1 MRMTDAHY
9 CRVQVMQK
17 FFDENAPKKATN
29 LSVNSD
35 LLSKA
40 RDLEINL
47 SATLE
52 HVLAQKVRKAARKEW
67 LNENKEAI
75 KALND
80 LAENNGLFSDL
91 YREL

>member
-1 MRMTDAHY
+1 
-9 CRVQVMQK
+9 MQK

-40 RDLEINL
+40 RGLEINL

-52 HVLAQKVRKAARKEW
+52 NALAQKVRKAAREDW
-67 LNENKEAI
+67 LVENEEAI
-75 KALND
+75 NALND